1 VSGARTEEATPKRL
15 RRAREEGDT
24 GASAFASQA
33 IAFLAGLTLVPT
45 AIAAIVLRVEERL
58 RDTIQLAATAEPD
71 SRARFDLARAATDV
85 VVLSLPLI
93 AAIAVTAAAASLVQ
107 SGGVVGVRRLAP
119 RLDGMNPFRP
129 GALVTRVRLFAVA
142 RALTGG
148 GLVGWVVV
156 HALRLHAVDLIRT
169 TARLAYVGPTAAT
182 MTRAIGW
189 DVALFGLA
197 IAAAD
202 AVAMRLDWR
211 RRLRMSRDEVKRETR
226 EAEGDPLVRE
236 TRDRARREILAA
248 GAIGQ
253 VRTATL
259 VVRDG
264 ARIACALRYEDG
276 VAAPVVVASSRGEG
290 AEALVREAWRW
301 GVAVEERGEVARA
314 LVDLAAGDEI
324 PEALYDAV
332 AEILR
337 PHLRMDGAAQAH
349 ADRAR
354 D

>member
-15 RRAREEGDT
+15 RRAREEGDSGT
-24 GASAFASQA
+24 SPFASQA
-33 IAFLAGLTLVPT
+33 IAFVAGVLLLPT
-45 AIAAIVLRVEERL
+45 AIAATALRVEERL
-58 RDTIQLAATAEPD
+58 RDAIQTAAAAEPD
-71 SRARFDLARAATDV
+71 ARASFDVARAARDV

-119 RLDGMNPFRP
+119 RLERMNPFRP
-129 GALVTRVRLFAVA
+129 GALVTRARLFAVA
-142 RALTGG
+142 RALAGG
-148 GLVGWVVV
+148 GLVAWVVV
-156 HALRLHAVDLIRT
+156 HALRVHAVDVVRT
-169 TARLAYVGPTAAT
+169 SGRLAYVGPTAAT
-182 MTRAIGW
+182 MARAIGW
-189 DVALFGLA
+189 DVALAGLA
-197 IAAAD
+197 IAVVD

-226 EAEGDPLVRE
+226 EAEGEPLVHEARE
-236 TRDRARREILAA
+236 RVRREILAA

-253 VRTATL
+253 VRTATV

-264 ARIACALRYEDG
+264 ARIACALRYEEGD
-276 VAAPVVVASSRGEG
+276 AAPVMVASSRAEG

-301 GVAVEERGEVARA
+301 GVVVEENAEVARA
-314 LVDLAAGDEI
+314 LIDLGAGNEI

-337 PHLRMDGAAQAH
+337 THRRTEAEARSLS
-349 ADRAR
+349 DRAR
-354 D
+354 G